1 MEQPLETP
9 VDDFFRRAAE
19 SSGGELS
26 LRTWLGL
33 AEAWRIRLALRQS
46 RGNRSAAARSL
57 GIGRRTLYTKLKKL
71 GPAARPPATPP
82 IRTTELGSVGAIDP
96 WMRGREIGSRS

>member
-71 GPAARPPATPP
+71 GPGCPPA
-82 IRTTELGSVGAIDP
+82 RHASD
-96 WMRGREIGSRS
+96 SHH